1 MEKLILVLD
10 ILIAMGDIA
19 IIVMILR
26 RWKK

>member
-1 MEKLILVLD
+1 MEKLILVLN
-10 ILIAMGDIA
+10 ILITIGDIA

>member
-1 MEKLILVLD
+1 MEKLILVLN
-10 ILIAMGDIA
+10 ILIAIGDIA